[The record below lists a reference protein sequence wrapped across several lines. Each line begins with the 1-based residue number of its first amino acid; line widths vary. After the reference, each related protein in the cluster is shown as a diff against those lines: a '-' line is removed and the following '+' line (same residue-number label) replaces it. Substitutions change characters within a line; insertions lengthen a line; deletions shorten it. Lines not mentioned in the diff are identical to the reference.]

1 MDLEMIYESI
11 REVTK
16 EDLKNVQLEDMQKI
30 HPSLDLENPLTYI
43 VYMDRRPDLTS
54 DQRELVWKIV
64 DRLNGNNNVVY
75 EDATAGMDVA
85 GTDPEYVDI

>member
-54 DQRELVWKIV
+54 DQRDVVWKIV
-64 DRLNGNNNVVY
+64 DRLNGNNNVIY
-75 EDATAGMDVA
+75 EDAAAGMDVA
-85 GTDPEYVDI
+85 NKDPEYVDI

>member
-54 DQRELVWKIV
+54 DQRDVVWKIV
-64 DRLNGNNNVVY
+64 DKLNGNNNVVY
-75 EDATAGMDVA
+75 EDAAAGMDVA